1 MRRLAML
8 FAGLLCAAAPVHV
21 PAQVPDSGR
30 WQELR
35 FGAQEVGERMED
47 RYIEQV
53 VDLAAAGKLDA
64 DRALLHRLRYITRE
78 LIAAAVEL
86 KPEAASWA
94 WEVHVASGADVDAVC
109 MAGGKLLVGSDF
121 VRRLA
126 LDDSELAVLLA
137 HEVAHAIAEHS
148 REFLSEAQL
157 VYRPLVPVEV
167 VMLRLDSDLSLQ
179 LRLASLSRM
188 QEREADQLGMVIAH
202 RAGWPASAMP
212 GFYRKLAEADGGLD
226 AGEPLIASHPSHASR
241 ISMSRGM
248 ARLLDPDTPMLTVT
262 CGPTEEALCRAD

>member
-1 MRRLAML
+1 MEEAAMRRLAVL
-8 FAGLLCAAAPVHV
+8 FAGLLCAAGSAK
-21 PAQVPDSGR
+21 AQVPDSGR

-35 FGAQEVGERMED
+35 FGADEVGEQMED

-53 VDLAAAGKLDA
+53 VELAAAGKLDA
-64 DRALLHRLRYITRE
+64 DRTLLHRLRYVSAE

-94 WEVHVASGADVDAVC
+94 WEVHLASAPDIDAAC
-109 MAGGKLLVGSDF
+109 LAGGKLLVGAEF

-126 LDDSELAVLLA
+126 LTDDELAVLLA

-157 VYRPLVPVEV
+157 AYRPLVPVDV

-179 LRLASLSRM
+179 LRLASLARM

-202 RAGWPASAMP
+202 RAGLPASAMLS
-212 GFYRKLAEADGGLD
+212 FYRKLADADAALG
-226 AGEPLIASHPSHASR
+226 AGEPLIASHPTHASR
-241 ISMSRGM
+241 ISMSRGL
-248 ARLLDPDTPMLTVT
+248 ARLLEP
-262 CGPTEEALCRAD
+262 

>member
-1 MRRLAML
+1 MRGLAL
-8 FAGLLCAAAPVHV
+8 LLAGWLLCASAQ
-21 PAQVPDSGR
+21 AQVPDSGR

-35 FGAQEVGERMED
+35 FGADEVGERMED

-53 VDLAAAGKLDA
+53 VDLAADGKLDT
-64 DRALLHRLRYITRE
+64 DRALLHRLRYVSAT
-78 LIAAAVEL
+78 LIAAAIEL
-86 KPEAASWA
+86 KPEAAGWA
-94 WEVHVASGADVDAVC
+94 WEVHLAGGPDIDAVC
-109 MAGGKLLVGSDF
+109 LAGGKLLVGASF

-126 LDDSELAVLLA
+126 LTDGELAVLLA

-157 VYRPLVPVEV
+157 AYRPLVPVDV

-179 LRLASLSRM
+179 LRLAGLSRM

-202 RAGWPASAMP
+202 RAGWPASAMLS
-212 GFYRKLAEADGGLD
+212 FYRKLADMDGDGSP
-226 AGEPLIASHPSHASR
+226 GEPLIASHPSHASR

-248 ARLLDPDTPMLTVT
+248 ARLLEP
-262 CGPTEEALCRAD
+262 

>member
-1 MRRLAML
+1 
-8 FAGLLCAAAPVHV
+8 LLPQAA

-35 FGAQEVGERMED
+35 FGAEEVGERMED

-53 VDLAAAGKLDA
+53 VELAAAGRLDA
-64 DRALLHRLRYITRE
+64 DRALLHRLRYISRE
-78 LIAAAVEL
+78 LIAAAIEL
-86 KPEAASWA
+86 KPEAASWP
-94 WEVHVASGADVDAVC
+94 WEVHLASGPDIEAVC
-109 MAGGKLLVGSDF
+109 LAGGKLLVGADF

-157 VYRPLVPVEV
+157 VYRPLVPVDV

-179 LRLASLSRM
+179 LRLASLART
-188 QEREADQLGMVIAH
+188 QEREADQLGMVLAH
-202 RAGWPASAMP
+202 RAGWPTSAMLS
-212 GFYRKLAEADGGLD
+212 FYRKLADADGG
-226 AGEPLIASHPSHASR
+226 AGESLVASHPSHASR

-248 ARLLDPDTPMLTVT
+248 ARLLEP
-262 CGPTEEALCRAD
+262 

>member
-1 MRRLAML
+1 MRHPACSAVLLAACFL
-8 FAGLLCAAAPVHV
+8 PQAA

-35 FGAQEVGERMED
+35 FGAEEVGRHMED

-53 VDLAAAGKLDA
+53 VDLAAAGRLDA
-64 DRALLHRLRYITRE
+64 DRALLHRLRYVSAE
-78 LIAAAVEL
+78 LIAAAVGL

-94 WEVHVASGADVDAVC
+94 WEVHLAAGPDIDAVC
-109 MAGGKLLVGSDF
+109 LAGGKLLVGADF
-121 VRRLA
+121 VRRLD
-126 LDDSELAVLLA
+126 LTDDELAVLLA
-137 HEVAHAIAEHS
+137 HEVAHAIAEHT

-157 VYRPLVPVEV
+157 AYRPLVPVEV

-179 LRLASLSRM
+179 LRLSSLSRM

-202 RAGWPASAMP
+202 RAGWPVSAMLS
-212 GFYRKLAEADGGLD
+212 FYRKLAEAED
-226 AGEPLIASHPSHASR
+226 GEPLIASHPSHASR

-248 ARLLDPDTPMLTVT
+248 ARLLEP
-262 CGPTEEALCRAD
+262 